1 MVGTNHDQ
9 TDRTLG
15 DDGRLARTA
24 VAMDDPLAGLAPGR
38 AALARGLARERLR
51 AWRVQ
56 TMNQRGWVNCAFRV
70 FPNTTLESILA
81 RWPTTS
87 AELRACSGIGVGRQ
101 RDWQDIPNPPCVT
114 PLLTALGPRPVAEI
128 GVAAPPA
135 NGAPHPAAHA
145 AAVPAAAEP
154 PAAAAGRPRP
164 PAVARA
170 HATAARARRGREAA
184 AASRL
189 RARLVDGPAFGSR
202 WSPLRWAIAGQDTTP
217 DGVPEPALRTDVRV
231 SPRMD
236 SNMAHHNIAVCDAPT
251 SRLRPASPW
260 TPPSPHG
267 VHSEIAARDA
277 PRHPGRG
284 SRSPSTATLRLTRDD
299 GGDSGALSAAS
310 VADEGLPAGAL
321 PERPAPAERPPTS
334 WLGLVGGEVPH
345 RTTAASIHYLA
356 MIEAG
361 EVFTGG
367 LGARVRRELDRR
379 SSGYLAV
386 PNRWP
391 PHLEEG
397 IGSTT
402 VFVQDDDD
410 DPQPWSRLTLEWAR
424 QHAIRH
430 MPTAMLPRDSQDVP
444 IVVRITP
451 PEFCQLRGI
460 RYYHLYGRG
469 GWADL
474 LCDSPIIDSSDTASD
489 SDCVLIES
497 PPSAP
502 ATAAPSPPPRARAT
516 GSSPPAPEET
526 NTTGTAGSSRRASLP
541 DCPTCGGGWWRA
553 DETCLVCVRNDDPT
567 TAHDAV
573 LRAHWDE
580 LFQCTHGNC
589 TKEAVDPDNGQHL
602 CSSHA
607 DRALLLAMEP
617 AAAIDGDTSSDSSRG
632 DRFREWQERQ
642 DNMIRCAHQ
651 QCNREAAGDHR
662 AERPLCPRCDLAV
675 GQEAN
680 PGAAPWVHGTGGYF
694 AGLRDRTRATW
705 IRTAG
710 MGAETD
716 SIPWADHLD
725 GFMANATLRACGG
738 ECVECYLPLPPLQP
752 HGFVTCAHQQ
762 CTQPAGPI
770 DGQEHLCPA
779 CDVALTR
786 PGVVPDHLA
795 GSELPSYCARVVE
808 DIRRTK
814 PAVHPQVDKDGVIRY
829 YLRRTGQQS
838 GQVLDCEGCTTSP
851 TGPPEESKAPASA
864 AQALQAPYAPLRP
877 QAMMRPG
884 RWRSTA
890 PRAYLAPPAPL
901 VVCIEGNIAA
911 GKSTAGARLAKA
923 GHVVILE
930 GLDVWGT
937 TLREFYRCP
946 SRWAFTLQTT
956 ILTSMAER
964 RDQAL
969 REHAERRVIFFERSP
984 ASAALFA
991 AISAHNQDMNED
1003 EVAILQRLHQRLTW
1017 AADLTILID
1026 TPAAMCWL
1034 RQQSRGRDGE
1044 TVSLPY
1050 LIQLE
1055 EAHAAAFGS
1064 AHRVAGGDLSADRI
1078 ERAIMEEVRRRLRS
1092 TASGTSA
1099 SVPDASI

>member
-1 MVGTNHDQ
+1 
-9 TDRTLG
+9 
-15 DDGRLARTA
+15 
-24 VAMDDPLAGLAPGR
+24 MDDPLAGLAPGR
-38 AALARGLARERLR
+38 AASARASAKVRLR
-51 AWRVQ
+51 AWRIQ
-56 TMNQRGWVNCAFRV
+56 TMEQRGWRNSAFRV
-70 FPNTTLESILA
+70 FPDKTLESILA

-87 AELRACSGIGVGRQ
+87 GELRACSGIGKTRQ

-128 GVAAPPA
+128 GVAAAPA
-135 NGAPHPAAHA
+135 NVAPHPAAHA
-145 AAVPAAAEP
+145 AAAPAAAEP
-154 PAAAAGRPRP
+154 PVTAAGRPRP

-170 HATAARARRGREAA
+170 HATAARARRDREAA

-189 RARLVDGPAFGSR
+189 RARLTWTDR
-202 WSPLRWAIAGQDTTP
+202 RY
-217 DGVPEPALRTDVRV
+217 GVPESALRTNVRAY
-231 SPRMD
+231 SRMD
-236 SNMAHHNIAVCDAPT
+236 TNLAYHNIAVRDAPA
-251 SRLRPASPW
+251 SRPRPAAPS

-267 VHSEIAARDA
+267 VRSEVASRDA
-277 PRHPGRG
+277 RRRSGRG
-284 SRSPSTATLRLTRDD
+284 PRSPSTTNLHLTRDD
-299 GGDSGALSAAS
+299 GGDSGASLAAS
-310 VADEGLPAGAL
+310 AADEGRPAGAPL
-321 PERPAPAERPPTS
+321 ERPAPAERPPTS
-334 WLGLVGGEVPH
+334 WLGLLGGEVPH
-345 RTTAASIHYLA
+345 RTTAASARYLA

-367 LGARVRRELDRR
+367 LGARVRRELDGR

-402 VFVQDDDD
+402 VFVQDNDD
-410 DPQPWSRLTLEWAR
+410 DPLPWSRITPEWAR

-430 MPTAMLPRDSQDVP
+430 MPSATLPRDLEDVP

-451 PEFCQLRGI
+451 PEFCQLRDI
-460 RYYHLYGRG
+460 RYYHLYGQG
-469 GWADL
+469 DWASL
-474 LCDSPIIDSSDTASD
+474 LGSSPLSDPSDAGSD
-489 SDCVLIES
+489 SDCVLIEP

-502 ATAAPSPPPRARAT
+502 ATAAPGSPPSTRTT
-516 GSSPPAPEET
+516 GRSSPDPKGTSP
-526 NTTGTAGSSRRASLP
+526 TGVTGPPRRAP
-541 DCPTCGGGWWRA
+541 PPACPTCGGSLWRP
-553 DETCLVCVRNDDPT
+553 DGTCLVCARDDDRT

-573 LRAHWDE
+573 LMAHWDE
-580 LFQCTHGNC
+580 LFQCTHANC
-589 TKEAVDPDNGQHL
+589 TNEAVDPDNGQHL

-607 DRALLLAMEP
+607 DRALLAAMKP
-617 AAAIDGDTSSDSSRG
+617 AATIDGDTFPDSSRG
-632 DRFREWQERQ
+632 APRHFREWQERQ

-651 QCNREAAGDHR
+651 RCNHEAAGDHSS
-662 AERPLCPRCDLAV
+662 EQPLCPRCDLAV

-694 AGLRDRTRATW
+694 VGLRDRTRATW
-705 IRTAG
+705 VRTAG

-716 SIPWADHLD
+716 SIPWEDHLD

-738 ECVECYLPLPPLQP
+738 ECVECYLPLPSLQP

-779 CDVALTR
+779 CDLALTR

-795 GSELPSYCARVVE
+795 NSELPSYCARVVE

-814 PAVHPQVDKDGVIRY
+814 PAVHPQLNPHGVTRY

-838 GQVLDCEGCTTSP
+838 GQVLDCDGCTAHP
-851 TGPPEESKAPASA
+851 PGPPEESKAPASDPRA
-864 AQALQAPYAPLRP
+864 AAAPRVVSALNFNRSDHGRRARFQYSGTDFVQALLAPYAPLRP
-877 QAMMRPG
+877 QALMRPG
-884 RWRSTA
+884 RWQSTA
-890 PRAYLAPPAPL
+890 HRAYLAPAGPL

-923 GHVVILE
+923 GHVVIPE

-937 TLREFYRCP
+937 TLKEFYKSP

-991 AISAHNQDMNED
+991 ATSADNQDMNED
-1003 EVAILQRLHQRLTW
+1003 EIAILRRLHQRLSW

-1034 RQQSRGRDGE
+1034 RQQTRGRDGE

-1050 LIQLE
+1050 LIQLD
-1055 EAHAAAFGS
+1055 EAHSAAFGS
-1064 AHRVAGGDLSADRI
+1064 AHRVDGELSADRI

-1092 TASGTSA
+1092 TASGAPA
-1099 SVPDASI
+1099 SVPDAPI